1 MEHRLITLIPSIL
14 AAVSL
19 AACES
24 VEPPQTFDVDLIVEC
39 SNCNSHPANANL
51 RVFLRPADA
60 LVGDTILAD
69 QFVGWNEWI
78 LVGTGTEVIPRAF
91 QAVEAGDY
99 VITAVSPYPVQ
110 LGGACRT
117 EGTDTAIVMPRAFRN
132 NPGRRPAGYGS
143 SWPYI
148 RVTVPSMAH
157 VSDAVLA
164 QGIRLEC

>member
-51 RVFLRPADA
+51 RVFLRPAGA

-78 LVGTGTEVIPRAF
+78 LLGTGTDTIKSAF
-91 QAVEAGDY
+91 QEIEAGDY
-99 VITAVSPYPVQ
+99 LITAVSPYPVQ

-117 EGTDTAIVMPRAFRN
+117 EGTDTAIVSPTAFRN
-132 NPGRRPAGYGS
+132 NPGLRPTGY
-143 SWPYI
+143 
-148 RVTVPSMAH
+148 
-157 VSDAVLA
+157 
-164 QGIRLEC
+164 

>member
-1 MEHRLITLIPSIL
+1 MEHRLITLIPTIL

-24 VEPPQTFDVDLIVEC
+24 VEPPQTLDVDLVVEC

-51 RVFLRPADA
+51 RVFLRPASA
-60 LVGDTILAD
+60 LVGDTLLAD

-78 LVGTGTEVIPRAF
+78 LLGTGTDTIRSAF
-91 QAVEAGDY
+91 QEVEAGDY
-99 VITAVSPYPVQ
+99 LITAVSPYPVQ

-117 EGTDTAIVMPRAFRN
+117 EGTDTAIVIPRAFRN
-132 NPGRRPAGYGS
+132 NPGLRPTGYGS
-143 SWPYI
+143 SWPFV
-148 RVTVPSMAH
+148 RVTVPSMVH
-157 VSDAVLA
+157 VADAVLA